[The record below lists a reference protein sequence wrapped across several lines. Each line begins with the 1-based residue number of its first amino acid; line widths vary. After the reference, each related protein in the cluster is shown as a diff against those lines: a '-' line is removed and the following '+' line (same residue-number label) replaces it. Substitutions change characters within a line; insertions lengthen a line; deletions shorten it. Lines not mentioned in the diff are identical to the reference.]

1 MNVACAYFLFAMENI
16 VGHIRGPYVARA
28 LKTLPNLE
36 TVPADAIMEATMPG
50 IGMVR
55 FTARPHAAQARQI
68 DALLLDGG
76 ESCGRHMNSG

>member
-1 MNVACAYFLFAMENI
+1 MENI

-36 TVPADAIMEATMPG
+36 TVPADAIMEATIEVPS

-55 FTARPHAAQARQI
+55 FTARRM
-68 DALLLDGG
+68 
-76 ESCGRHMNSG
+76 RHKRGKSTHYFWTAEKAVGVT